1 MRVKHKKQ
9 YVIFKIYLSNNV
21 NFSIFTLIT
30 RPGVTPRRGEEAVTR
45 NFHHQGN
52 E

>member
-1 MRVKHKKQ
+1 MTVKRRKQ
-9 YVIFKIYLSNNV
+9 RVIFKIYLSDNV
-21 NFSIFTLIT
+21 NFSIFALIT
-30 RPGVTPRRGEEAVTR
+30 RPGVALRRGEEAVTR